1 MFVVPERIPYLEYT
15 SMSFPVE
22 IGFIMRSP
30 PLSYVANIYRLA
42 FTDAVW
48 ICSTILCILATVI
61 IALTF
66 KIRSSIGEADNDLEF
81 SDFFLIATAYLCQ
94 MGAEVTPNKFSSK
107 LAMVSWKFT
116 LLDFF
121 LFKNTSYSTG
131 MV

>member
-48 ICSTILCILATVI
+48 ICSTFLCILATVI

-94 MGAEVTPNKFSSK
+94 MGAEVSPNKFSSK
-107 LAMVSWKFT
+107 VAMVSCNIN
-116 LLDFF
+116 FF
-121 LFKNTSYSTG
+121 NYLKI
-131 MV
+131 